1 MAAAALQF
9 TREHLRAPLTLA
21 MLLVLPATFVWL
33 AGDVLD
39 QFAKALGGGELGAGA
54 TALGAG
60 WGAAF
65 VCGALGYFQMSSSR
79 DADRRLAL
87 AGFGSG
93 HVATSRLLAGLALA
107 LLVAMSSL
115 AALML
120 QTDVAHP
127 WHAAAAI
134 GAFAAIYL
142 ALGALVATVI
152 RDQLSGSL
160 VVAFVFLLDTFSG
173 EGMGNASGL
182 PTPSRYAGSLLVSAG
197 VGDPSPGGDW
207 LGAVLTIS
215 ASAVVAWAAFRW
227 SARERGL

>member
-93 HVATSRLLAGLALA
+93 HVATSRLLA
-107 LLVAMSSL
+107 SL

-134 GAFAAIYL
+134 GAFAAVYL

-173 EGMGNASGL
+173 EGMGNAGGL
-182 PTPSRYAGSLLVSAG
+182 PTPSRFAGSLLLSAG
-197 VGDPSPGGDW
+197 VGEPSPGGDW
-207 LGAVLTIS
+207 LGAVLTIT
-215 ASAVVAWAAFRW
+215 AAAVVAWAAFGW